1 MTPTEP
7 HLDGD
12 RAGPVTH
19 AARILFPGYFAVVM
33 ATGTLSIALSLHG
46 FPGTAQTLLV
56 VNVAAYAVLWGLLAI
71 RILRFPDA
79 LRADVAN
86 HARAPG
92 FLTIVAA
99 TCVLGTQTVV
109 VAGAPGIGYGLWL
122 FGCMLWGVIVYTFFL
137 VVCVRAEKPDFE
149 IGINGAWLLVAVA
162 TQSVAVLA
170 ARLHGAGTG
179 EIVQTFAL
187 GMFLLGCML
196 YISIITLIF
205 YRLTFVRITVAQVTP
220 PYWINMGA
228 TAITTLAG
236 SELILRADAWELIAE
251 MLPFLKGFTLFFWA
265 AATWWIPL
273 LIMLG
278 LWRHGW
284 HRDPVRYDPQMW
296 SMVFPLAMYST
307 STFRLGV
314 ALDIGFLAVLSAAF
328 LGAAAFAWCAV
339 MAGCLRAVT
348 RETRARWSA

>member
-1 MTPTEP
+1 MTVTES
-7 HLDGD
+7 HSDGD

-33 ATGTLSIALSLHG
+33 ATGTLSIALNLHDFPSL
-46 FPGTAQTLLV
+46 AQVLLGG
-56 VNVAAYAVLWGLLAI
+56 NVAAYAVLWGLLA
-71 RILRFPDA
+71 LRTLCFPEA
-79 LRADVAN
+79 LRADAAD

-92 FLTIVAA
+92 FLTVVAA

-109 VAGAPGIGYGLWL
+109 VAGTPGIGYGLWL
-122 FGCMLWGVIVYTFFL
+122 FGCMLWVVIAYTFFL
-137 VVCVRAEKPDFE
+137 MVCVRAEKPDLE
-149 IGINGAWLLVAVA
+149 TGINGAWLLVAVA

-170 ARLHGAGTG
+170 ARLHGDGTG
-179 EIVQTFAL
+179 DIVQTFAL

-196 YISIITLIF
+196 YISIITLIV
-205 YRLTFVRITVAQVTP
+205 YRLTFVRVTPAEVTP

-236 SELILRADAWELIAE
+236 SELILRADAWALVAG

-278 LWRHGW
+278 LWRHAW
-284 HRDPVRYDPQMW
+284 HRDPVRYDPQLW

-314 ALDIGFLAVLSAAF
+314 ALDLEFLAVLSAVF
-328 LGAAAFAWCAV
+328 LGAAGFAWCAV
-339 MAGCLRAVT
+339 MTGCLRAIT